1 MITGPCTARSAR
13 PWRASFRSCTLR
25 AALAAVVAAGASAS
39 FGYLGSFTP
48 ADGYNINVF
57 SGSANWSDVSYYN
70 AGAYGANAGGG
81 SGPTPIAPDSG
92 QWKLTSQVGGFFTS
106 SAARNGAVGGA
117 PPYPTSVPPGTVP
130 IYLVGNHFPGRGG
143 DGSNLAFRND
153 SPVGTGFAEYD
164 YYLDSYD
171 FGGTNPASVT
181 SGVVSMQMYH
191 MPNPNE
197 PPNPD
202 GTPANDKFIQS
213 FTDSSGNIGV
223 QWGYARDNEV
233 YWRAGSSGSWNY
245 TGIYATAADWDGTRM
260 SIDLTNDTFQF
271 EYYDATTTLWSTL
284 APAGTALGVAMSDL
298 TRLGW
303 ALDDNLSSGIGGKN
317 FFDDASFTIPEPSTA
332 LLAGLAAVALLRRQR

>member
-1 MITGPCTARSAR
+1 M
-13 PWRASFRSCTLR
+13 
-25 AALAAVVAAGASAS
+25 ALAALVAANVVSAA
-39 FGYLGSFTP
+39 FGYLGSFAP
-48 ADGYNINVF
+48 ADGYDLNVF

-70 AGAYGANAGGG
+70 AGGYGPNAGGG
-81 SGPTPIAPDSG
+81 GVTPITPDSG
-92 QWKLTSQVGGFFTS
+92 KWKLTSQVGAFFPS
-106 SAARNGAVGGA
+106 AAARNAAVGGA
-117 PPYPTSVPPGTVP
+117 PPYPTTVPPGTVP
-130 IYLVGNHFPGRGG
+130 IYLIGNHFPGRGG

-153 SPVGTGFAEYD
+153 SPAGTGFAEYD

-171 FGGTNPASVT
+171 FGGTNPASIT

-202 GTPANDKFIQS
+202 GTPAHDKFIQS
-213 FTDSSGNIGV
+213 FKDSSGNIGA

-233 YWRAGSSGSWNY
+233 YWRAGSSGPWNY

-260 SIDLTNDTFQF
+260 SIDLGNDTFQF
-271 EYYDATTTLWSTL
+271 EYYDVGSNTWTTL

-317 FFDDASFTIPEPSTA
+317 FFDDAAFTIPEPSTA
-332 LLAGLAAVALLRRQR
+332 LLAGLGAAALLRRRR